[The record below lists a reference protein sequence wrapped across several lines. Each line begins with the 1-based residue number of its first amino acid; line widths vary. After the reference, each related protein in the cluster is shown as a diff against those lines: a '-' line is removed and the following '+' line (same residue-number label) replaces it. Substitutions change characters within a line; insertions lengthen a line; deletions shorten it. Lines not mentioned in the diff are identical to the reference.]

1 MCTAFSFLKNSFYFG
16 RNMDIEYTFGE
27 SVVITPR
34 GFKLPLKRLG
44 TLTVSHA
51 LIGMASI
58 TEGYPLYAEA
68 ANEKGLCMA
77 GLNFPGNAAYTP
89 ESEIKKK
96 AAAPYELILYILGI
110 CGNLSEAE
118 ELLTETEIADIPFS
132 PSLPLAPLHWIV
144 SDASGSI
151 VIESTAEGLRI
162 YDNPYGVLTNNPP
175 FPFHR
180 ENIRQ
185 FLHLSA
191 EFPENRLSTE
201 HALYPFGQGAGAI
214 GLPGDYSP
222 ASRFVKAFFCKTNS
236 VCVDSE
242 DSCTAQVF
250 HILDSVAMV
259 RGTVLTPDGK
269 PDFTTYSCCIN
280 ASKGIYYYKTYEN
293 SRVTEVALTKERKN
307 SQKLLVF
314 PLRTEPDLLRE

>member
-44 TLTVSHA
+44 SLTVNHA
-51 LIGMASI
+51 LIGMANV

-77 GLNFPGNAAYTP
+77 GLNFPGNAVYTP
-89 ESEIKKK
+89 EGKIKKK
-96 AAAPYELILYILGI
+96 AAAPYELILYILGS
-110 CGNLSEAE
+110 CENLSEAE

-162 YDNPYGVLTNNPP
+162 YDNPYGVMTNNPP

-191 EFPENRLSTE
+191 QFPENRLSAE
-201 HALYPFGQGAGAI
+201 HALSPFGQGAGAI

-236 VCVDSE
+236 VCGDSE
-242 DSCTAQVF
+242 GSCTAQVF

-293 SRVTEVALTKERKN
+293 SRVTAVALTKERKN

-314 PLRTEPDLLRE
+314 PLRTEPVFLRE

>member
-1 MCTAFSFLKNSFYFG
+1 
-16 RNMDIEYTFGE
+16 MDIEYTFGE

-34 GFKLPLKRLG
+34 GFRFPLKRLG
-44 TLTVSHA
+44 TLAVSHA
-51 LIGMASI
+51 LIGMASV

-77 GLNFPGNAAYTP
+77 GLNFPRNAVYTP

-96 AAAPYELILYILGI
+96 AVTPYELILYILGS

-236 VCVDSE
+236 VCGDSE